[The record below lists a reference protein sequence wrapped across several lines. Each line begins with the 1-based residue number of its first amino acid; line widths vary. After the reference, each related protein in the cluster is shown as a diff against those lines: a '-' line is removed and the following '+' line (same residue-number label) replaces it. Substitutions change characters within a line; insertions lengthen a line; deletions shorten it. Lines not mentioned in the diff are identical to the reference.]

1 MPLPKPKDQQML
13 ANEFGQ
19 LRTYLAKKG
28 VKQAQIKEAIGDITG
43 PRAEVVD
50 KLRAWLKT
58 RPKA

>member
-1 MPLPKPKDQQML
+1 MPRPKDEQMP

-19 LRTYLAKKG
+19 LRAFLAKKG
-28 VKQAQIKEAIGDITG
+28 VKQVQIKEVIGDITG